1 MHKTLYAIMAI
12 ASCAAVAVAQDR
24 YKFPAEVKPLVKTE
38 WAQDHPFNKL
48 CPWESKD
55 STVVHA
61 YAGCGPLVMSQVMKR
76 YDYPP
81 TNKSTGSAYDWAQMF
96 LKLTDSVTTA
106 EEDAV
111 ARLIIDCGTAA
122 NTVYGQSA
130 SSTKLNDLVTGLKKD
145 FGYSPYMSIAD
156 RAYYKGEVGDRAWK
170 NLMYKE
176 LKGGR
181 PIIMRGERN
190 AHFAHVFIIDG
201 CRDSTVHVNFG
212 WGGKRNGYYDPDSLY
227 GFTRNHRMIVGAA
240 PATATNT
247 PNIRRIT
254 VGSPGRLA
262 QQITEADWI
271 ETRHIKVSGPIGRA
285 DVALLRQMAG
295 GARRGERNGN
305 LATIDLSNAVI
316 LALPDSAFH
325 GCDNLT
331 YITLP
336 QTLPEVSACCFANCP
351 KLNRVDFS
359 RSVVSVIRPRA
370 FYACF
375 CLAEVNMS
383 QTLRVVGDN
392 AFNSCNSIVDVTLPQ
407 SVTTVG
413 HGAFAFAKQLRRLV
427 VPRTATSIGADVIK
441 GTVATKIT
449 RL

>member
-1 MHKTLYAIMAI
+1 MHKTLSTVMAI
-12 ASCAAVAVAQDR
+12 ICCAAIAVAQDR

-38 WAQDHPFNKL
+38 WAQDYPFNKL
-48 CPWESKD
+48 CPWELKD
-55 STVVHA
+55 STAVHA

-76 YDYPP
+76 YNYPT
-81 TNKSTGSAYDWAQMF
+81 TNKSTGSTYDWGLMF
-96 LKLTDSVTTA
+96 SHLSDTVTTA

-130 SSTKLNDLVTGLKKD
+130 SATKLNDLVTGLKKD
-145 FGYSPYMSIAD
+145 FAYSPYMNIAD
-156 RAYYKGEVGDRAWK
+156 RAYFNGTNGDKAWK
-170 NLMYKE
+170 NLIYKE

-181 PIIMRGERN
+181 PVIMRGEKN
-190 AHFAHVFIIDG
+190 ANFAHVFIIDG

-227 GFTRNHRMIVGAA
+227 GFMHNHRMIVGIA
-240 PATATNT
+240 PATSKYA

-254 VGSPGRLA
+254 VNAPGRLA
-262 QQITEADWI
+262 QQIDETDWL
-271 ETRHIKVSGPIGRA
+271 ETRHIKVSGTIGRT
-285 DVALLRQMAG
+285 DIALLRQMAG

-305 LATIDLSNAVI
+305 LTTIDLSNAVI
-316 LALPDSAFH
+316 LALPDSAFQ

-336 QTLPEVSACCFANCP
+336 QTLPEVSNSCFANCP
-351 KLNRVDFS
+351 KLNRIDFAH
-359 RSVVSVIRPRA
+359 SVVSVIRPRA

-375 CLAEVNMS
+375 CLAEVNMPA
-383 QTLRVVGDN
+383 TLRVIGDN
-392 AFNSCNSIVDVTLPQ
+392 AFNSCNSLVDVTLPQ
-407 SVTTVG
+407 SVNTIG
-413 HGAFAFAKQLRRLV
+413 HGAFAFAKQLRRLA
-427 VPRTATSIGADVIK
+427 VPKTATSIGVDVVK
-441 GTVATKIT
+441 GTKVNKIT